1 MKARTIHHV
10 PQRAENIFTDREEPR
25 RAFWAVYDRV
35 KADPGSVEA
44 ISYYGVGGIGKT
56 SLQLQLIREM
66 KDRAEKSPG
75 VYYSFELSGRN
86 KDDCLYF
93 LAESLMQQCSGL
105 QFPLFG
111 AALMRLNQLAGRDI
125 SDLEKRMENR
135 LLNRSEVSVAVDVMS
150 AFIPNFSI
158 MKLAGR
164 AGLKLLQTCKKNH
177 EHNRGKYAEVYKE
190 IEEGSAAELMNN
202 LQRYFCMDA
211 APYLELQSPPVVIFL
226 DGYETLTNSLERGS
240 LAEVE
245 DHWVWDGNGLIWSL
259 PNTLWVIAG
268 RNRLTWDQYDSEIR
282 ESLEQHLLGNISET
296 DVEQFLCMSGV
307 REEAI
312 YRTIYQLT
320 EGTPVYL
327 DMCVSTYRQM
337 KAVRGEDYVPVA
349 EDFGSTQ
356 TALAERFL
364 RGMNSE
370 HQRVIK
376 LIASLPVSWTDDFA
390 MEAAQKAGYTAA
402 RGPFDDIRRLS
413 LVEKDGPYN
422 KLHGAMRAVIRR
434 FMTEE
439 ERSRLDTAVFCAL
452 IDKMRDPAE
461 DAEREDYASWA
472 VELLDREDCG
482 VDATLEQ
489 LRAIFNAASAY
500 NDLGNFRAFYGYV
513 QKVTNYVLGHSV
525 GIEALALCRD
535 NQFKALLN
543 MGYYREAIPFG
554 TDAYELNEQ
563 IYGEDHA
570 DTLASLNA
578 LAIGYS
584 KLGDWQ
590 QAMELTNRVYEGR
603 SRTLGEDH
611 DSTVACLN
619 NMAIYAVMQ
628 GDYESAAQLMQK
640 AFDAMLRLLGD
651 DHPRTLICANNLAS
665 VYSRLGE
672 HERSLELLQVV
683 YQTQLRTLGENH
695 KDILFTLFNLSIGHS
710 KLKEYEKALEL
721 AREAYEAHL
730 RILGDEHPD
739 TLAALNNLAE
749 CHLNLGDREKAQ
761 RLARQAL
768 SMRQEILG
776 EDHPDTLES
785 VQLLEKCRTT
795 T

>member
-25 RAFWAVYDRV
+25 RAFWSVYDRV

-56 SLQLQLIREM
+56 SLLLQLIREM

-111 AALMRLNQLAGRDI
+111 AALMRLHQLAGRDI

-135 LLNRSEVSVAVDVMS
+135 LLNRSEVSVAVDVMG

-158 MKLAGR
+158 MKLAGQ

-177 EHNRGKYAEVYKE
+177 EHTQGKYAAIYKE
-190 IEEGSAAELMNN
+190 IEESSAAELMNS
-202 LQRYFCMDA
+202 LQKYFCIDA
-211 APYLELQSPPVVIFL
+211 APYLERQSPPAVIFL
-226 DGYETLTNSLERGS
+226 DGYETLTNTLEKGS

-245 DHWVWDGNGLIWSL
+245 DHWIWDGEGLIWSL

-268 RNRLTWDQYDSEIR
+268 RNRLTWDRYDSEIK

-296 DVEQFLCMSGV
+296 DVEQFLRMSGV
-307 REEAI
+307 NEESL
-312 YRTIYQLT
+312 YRMIYQLT

-327 DMCVSTYRQM
+327 DMCVSTYRQL
-337 KAVRGEDYVPVA
+337 KTVRGDDYVPVE
-349 EDFGSTQ
+349 EDFGNTQ
-356 TALAERFL
+356 TTLAERFL

-370 HQRVIK
+370 HQRIIK

-390 MEAAQKAGYTAA
+390 METAQQAGYVAA

-413 LVEKDGPYN
+413 LVEKDGAYN

-439 ERSRLDTAVFCAL
+439 ERKRLDTTVFRAL
-452 IDKMRDPAE
+452 IDKMLDPAQ

-472 VELLDREDCG
+472 AELLDRDDCG
-482 VDATLEQ
+482 VDATIEQ
-489 LRAIFNAASAY
+489 LRAIFDAADAY
-500 NDLGNFRAFYGYV
+500 NDLGSHRVFYDYV
-513 QKVTNYVLGHSV
+513 QKVTNYVLRHSA

-543 MGYYREAIPFG
+543 LGYYREAIPFG
-554 TDAYELNEQ
+554 TDAYELYSQ
-563 IYGEDHA
+563 LFGEDHS

-578 LAIGYS
+578 LAVGYS

-590 QAMELTNRVYEGR
+590 KAMELTNRVYEGR
-603 SRTLGEDH
+603 LRIYGEDH

-640 AFDAMLRLLGD
+640 AFDAMLRLLGE

-672 HERSLELLQVV
+672 HARSLELLQVV

-695 KDILFTLFNLSIGHS
+695 RDILFSLFNLSIGHS
-710 KLKEYEKALEL
+710 KLGEHERAMEL
-721 AREAYEAHL
+721 AEEAYQAHL

-749 CHLNLGDREKAQ
+749 CHLNLGDRENAQ
-761 RLARQAL
+761 RLARRAL
-768 SMRQEILG
+768 SLRQEILG
-776 EDHPDTLES
+776 EDHPDTVES
-785 VQLLEKCRTT
+785 LQLLEKCKTAD
-795 T
+795 